1 MIDMDQAVAVSLTS
15 MDIKPHTLM
24 TEYKSRWLFKLM
36 DTTKSE
42 DQDEN
47 PEAIFLVVC
56 DPSMSKL

>member
-15 MDIKPHTLM
+15 MDIQPHTLM
-24 TEYKSRWLFKLM
+24 TEYKSRWLFKPM

-47 PEAIFLVVC
+47 PEAIF
-56 DPSMSKL
+56 